1 MGAFICVYLRLESL
15 DLFGDVSML
24 HDASLLDTAGRLLIV
39 GFFVV
44 AGLCNLTPA
53 RIKDHI
59 DRMAVL
65 RTPFPTGTFWTG
77 IVLQFTGSALLL
89 AGWHA
94 EVGAIFLIV
103 FTVVAT
109 LIFHRFWSKPDPQQ
123 RNLGRIMFLN
133 NTGLLGGLLLLLD
146 NVR

>member
-1 MGAFICVYLRLESL
+1 MQY
-15 DLFGDVSML
+15 
-24 HDASLLDTAGRLLIV
+24 DASLLDTAGRLLIV
-39 GFFVV
+39 GFFVA

-59 DRMAVL
+59 DRMAAL
-65 RTPFPTGTFWTG
+65 GTPLPAAAFWTG

-94 EVGAIFLIV
+94 DAGALCLIV
-103 FTVVAT
+103 FTVAAT
-109 LIFHRFWSKPDPQQ
+109 AIFHRFWRMTDPQR
-123 RNLGRIMFLN
+123 RNVSRVMFLN
-133 NTGLLGGLLLLLD
+133 NVGLLGGLLLLLQ